1 MTGTW
6 ALEDGFETHF
16 WVGFETLAG
25 WSWAIYLTVL
35 SLGFLIYKMGI
46 IIVPAYWD
54 WCEH

>member
-16 WVGFETLAG
+16 CHFLAG